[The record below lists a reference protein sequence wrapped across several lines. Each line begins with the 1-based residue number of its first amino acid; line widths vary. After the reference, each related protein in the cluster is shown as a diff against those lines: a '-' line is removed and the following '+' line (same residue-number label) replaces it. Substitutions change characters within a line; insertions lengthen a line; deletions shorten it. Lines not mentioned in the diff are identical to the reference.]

1 MYRNCEK
8 CDFSTRRRKH
18 INCKHSNMEKI
29 NVTNVK
35 ISFSDREDVKN
46 HDLYALKTPNAAILL
61 KLLQGKECIW
71 GGYRLQLLFLRLL
84 IKIITKPLS
93 WVSAISKVTKMT
105 ETCLYSF
112 LSKCKECLL
121 FRIRVFYIFPVTKG
135 NFHVSY

>member
-1 MYRNCEK
+1 MWFQSLEG
-8 CDFSTRRRKH
+8 TRIRKH
-18 INCKHSNMEKI
+18 IKCKHSNMEKI

-105 ETCLYSF
+105 ETCSYSF

-121 FRIRVFYIFPVTKG
+121 FRIRVFFTSSLSLKEIVETPT
-135 NFHVSY
+135 